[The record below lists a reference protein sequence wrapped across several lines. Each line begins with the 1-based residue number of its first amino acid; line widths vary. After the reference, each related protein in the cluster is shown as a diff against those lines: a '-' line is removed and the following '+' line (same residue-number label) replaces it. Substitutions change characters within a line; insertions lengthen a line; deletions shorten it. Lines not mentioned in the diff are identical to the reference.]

1 MAYWFNIVTK
11 QVETDDNRARDED
24 VMGPYAT
31 EQEAHD
37 AFATARKRTE
47 EWDQADREWEGDE
60 PPKK

>member
-1 MAYWFNIVTK
+1 
-11 QVETDDNRARDED
+11 
-24 VMGPYAT
+24 MGPYAT